1 MADTATPDSA
11 HDGRQP
17 GSEPEQ
23 AADAARRPA
32 APPPETAPDRKD
44 RKALSEDP
52 PTGGLTAVLGKLRE
66 AAAAHD
72 DELSDPGSLP
82 QLG

>member
-1 MADTATPDSA
+1 MADTAKPDSA

-32 APPPETAPDRKD
+32 APPPETAPD

-82 QLG
+82 QPG

>member
-1 MADTATPDSA
+1 MAETAKPRSAPDRGS
-11 HDGRQP
+11 P

-23 AADAARRPA
+23 AARDRQDRDRDHAARG
-32 APPPETAPDRKD
+32 
-44 RKALSEDP
+44 EDP

-72 DELSDPGSLP
+72 DELSDPGGLP
-82 QLG
+82 QHG